1 MKTLTCAGEHKMT
14 NEHVERNKA
23 LEERLERFVKE
34 RGMFPLYILGDTLL
48 INNLLDIIE
57 EQERKSKTNETQ
69 EHVELNEKTRARF
82 DKRVE
87 RGAFP
92 LHLACKTKEDLIN
105 ALLNEIER
113 LEDKCE
119 RLKAQADLER
129 ERC

>member
-1 MKTLTCAGEHKMT
+1 M
-14 NEHVERNKA
+14 
-23 LEERLERFVKE
+23 
-34 RGMFPLYILGDTLL
+34 
-48 INNLLDIIE
+48 
-57 EQERKSKTNETQ
+57 S

-92 LHLACKTKEDLIN
+92 LHIACKTKEDLIN

>member
-1 MKTLTCAGEHKMT
+1 MT